1 MNSRAD
7 VRKQYNDNVSLGR
20 ERLRILFIATDVKES
35 SFPLPFLSD
44 VFLSSVIL
52 LLLFS

>member
-35 SFPLPFLSD
+35 FPLPFLSD